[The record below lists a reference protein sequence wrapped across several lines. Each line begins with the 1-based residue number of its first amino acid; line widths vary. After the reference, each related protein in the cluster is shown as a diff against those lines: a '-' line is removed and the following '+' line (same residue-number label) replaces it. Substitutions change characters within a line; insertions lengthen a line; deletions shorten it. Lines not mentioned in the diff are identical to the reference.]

1 MATGRKKDPDNPKRS
16 KPMRGEDFEVAF
28 LAKEAGIS
36 EEQARVLVRRYGN
49 DRAKIMEEAKLLR
62 DE

>member
-1 MATGRKKDPDNPKRS
+1 
-16 KPMRGEDFEVAF
+16 MRGEDFEVAF
-28 LAKEAGIS
+28 LAKENGIS

>member
-1 MATGRKKDPDNPKRS
+1 MASDQSGQDNPKRS
-16 KPMRGEDFEVAF
+16 KPTRGEDFEVAF
-28 LAKEAGIS
+28 VAEQAGIS
-36 EEQARVLVRRYGN
+36 GEQARVLVRRYGN